1 MSNHL
6 RGISARSLED
16 VLSAVAAAQGD
27 SAEVGRGLFG
37 VVSTL
42 DATPALRRVLTDP
55 STEAD
60 AKVGL
65 AASVFGG
72 KIAAGAL
79 DVVKAAVSARWAA
92 GRDLA
97 DGLETAGVVAYV
109 KAAGSGADAVE
120 TQLFEA
126 GRVVASDPEL
136 RAIVSDRSV
145 PTAPKL
151 TLLARIFEGK
161 LSVETLALVQQAA
174 AARTGSFERVLASF
188 GRIVAEQGQ
197 RAVAVVRVAYE
208 LGDDEKTR
216 LAAALKAK
224 YGRDVHLNIVID
236 PSVVGGIAV
245 SLGAEVV
252 DGTMSSRLEAARRQL
267 AG

>member
-1 MSNHL
+1 MSTHL

-16 VLSAVAAAQGD
+16 VLSAVDAAQGD
-27 SAEVGRGLFG
+27 SAEVGQGLFG

-42 DATPALRRVLTDP
+42 DSTPALRRVLTDP

-60 AKVGL
+60 AKVKL
-65 AASVFGG
+65 AESIFGG
-72 KIAAGAL
+72 RIAAGAL
-79 DVVKAAVSARWAA
+79 DVVKAAVAGRWAA
-92 GRDLA
+92 GRDLG

-109 KAAGSGADAVE
+109 KAAGAGADSVE

-136 RAIVSDRSV
+136 RAVVSDRSV
-145 PTAPKL
+145 PTAPKV
-151 TLLARIFEGK
+151 TLLGRLFEGK
-161 LSVETLALVQQAA
+161 LSAEALALVQQAA
-174 AARTGSFERVLASF
+174 AARGGSFEKVLAAF
-188 GRIVAEQGQ
+188 GEVVAEQGQ
-197 RAVAVVRVAYE
+197 RTLAVVRVAYE
-208 LGDDEKTR
+208 LGDDEQTR

-224 YGRDVHLNIVID
+224 YGRDVHLNIVVD
-236 PSVVGGIAV
+236 PTVVGGIAV
-245 SLGAEVV
+245 SVGAEVV